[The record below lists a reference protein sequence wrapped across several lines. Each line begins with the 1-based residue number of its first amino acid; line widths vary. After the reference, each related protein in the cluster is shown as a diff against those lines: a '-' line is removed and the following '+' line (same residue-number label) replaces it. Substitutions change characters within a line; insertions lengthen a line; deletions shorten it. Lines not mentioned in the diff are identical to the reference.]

1 MVRRQKTDRKTIL
14 FPMEGCRLMSEL
26 SREKRF
32 TEKFRYWSLLN
43 GYYLLI
49 KIYVD
54 TRDKACVITC
64 HNVPDVL
71 A

>member
-1 MVRRQKTDRKTIL
+1 
-14 FPMEGCRLMSEL
+14 MSEL
-26 SREKRF
+26 STERRF
-32 TEKFRYWSLLN
+32 TEKFHCWSLLN
-43 GYYLLI
+43 GYYLLV

-54 TRDKACVITC
+54 TRDETCVITC

>member
-1 MVRRQKTDRKTIL
+1 MVRRQKADRKTIL
-14 FPMEGCRLMSEL
+14 FPMGGCRLMSEL
-26 SREKRF
+26 STERRF
-32 TEKFRYWSLLN
+32 TEKFHCWNLLN
-43 GYYLLI
+43 GYYLLV

-54 TRDKACVITC
+54 TRDEACVITC